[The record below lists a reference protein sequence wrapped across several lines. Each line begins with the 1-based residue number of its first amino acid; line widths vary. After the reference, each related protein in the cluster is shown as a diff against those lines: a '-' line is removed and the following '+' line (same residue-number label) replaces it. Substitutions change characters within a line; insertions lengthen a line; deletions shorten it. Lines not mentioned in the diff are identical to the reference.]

1 MPPERQPPEIGTL
14 IIAALLILAIVF
26 AGYWI
31 SAYADE
37 RGRPWGALPWFG
49 AAAVAIFVVGALAYL
64 RRGR

>member
-1 MPPERQPPEIGTL
+1 MADRQPPEIGTL

-31 SAYADE
+31 SAYAGAS
-37 RGRPWGALPWFG
+37 GRPWGVLPWFG
-49 AAAVAIFVVGALAYL
+49 AAAVAIVAVGALAYL